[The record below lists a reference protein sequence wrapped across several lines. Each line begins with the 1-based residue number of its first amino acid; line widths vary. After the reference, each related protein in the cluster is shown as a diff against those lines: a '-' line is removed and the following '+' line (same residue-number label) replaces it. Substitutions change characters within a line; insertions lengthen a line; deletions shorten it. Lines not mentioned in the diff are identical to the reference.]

1 MGKTRNTGQDWLDW
15 AEAKRDEAQERYAWG
30 SRSAERTMGSYDTL
44 ISLIEAGM
52 SSGTRDVCGRSRGD
66 AAQAVG
72 DVAGSLRYHAQRMAN
87 IPPRVAVEL
96 AERLERAAGALD
108 AQP

>member
-15 AEAKRDEAQERYAWG
+15 AEAKRDAAQERYAWG
-30 SRSAERTMGSYDTL
+30 SRSAEHTMDSYDTL

-52 SSGTRDVCGRSRGD
+52 SAGARDVCGRSRGD

-87 IPPRVAVEL
+87 IPPRAAVEL
-96 AERLERAAGALD
+96 TERLERAAGEL
-108 AQP
+108 

>member
-15 AEAKRDEAQERYAWG
+15 AEAKRDAAQERYAWG

-52 SSGTRDVCGRSRGD
+52 SSGARDACGRSRGD
-66 AAQAVG
+66 AAQAV
-72 DVAGSLRYHAQRMAN
+72 VGSLRHHAQRMAS
-87 IPPRVAVEL
+87 IPPRVAAQL
-96 AERLERAAGALD
+96 AERLEWAAGEL
-108 AQP
+108 